1 MSAAVYAAA
10 GIGGISALLYLRRKR
25 WLDALLA
32 VTAGAALAAML
43 GLPPESAS
51 VDTVKLD
58 TAARGDALQAAL
70 LAVPQARAIA
80 ATGDGLHEAQWQ
92 DLPARPL
99 AWQAPA
105 TDALM
110 LEFERTV
117 PLGRTFALTIARS
130 APQPGWRLQLLAEN
144 GQLLDEATAQGAA
157 ARLTV
162 QWLPP
167 VAEQL
172 VLRARVLDAQGKVLQ
187 QGPVPVRVVEA
198 EPLRV
203 AGRFGAP
210 SFDTRT
216 LNGLLAGS
224 HALLDWQTVL
234 GKDVMRTETPAAPL
248 GNPNLVVIDAA
259 WFERQAGARAALLA
273 QVARGVPLLIL
284 GGSAREPGA
293 WQALRP
299 ALAAQSATTEKDD
312 ERRFD
317 IAGGRLALAP
327 ASFTPTAWA
336 VAARDDAGKPW
347 LWQRDWEGGRILWLG
362 VAEWHRHAIAAPIAL
377 GHWWQRVLDH
387 AAAGTPRN
395 IVWRQ
400 PDPMPLPGLR
410 TELCAAGV
418 PAGAAVQAGE
428 QSLRWQPRGDGACV
442 ALWPRQPGWLTV
454 RSGDA
459 VTQAYVYGANDWPAW
474 QAGLRR
480 AATARYLAR
489 SPARSLP
496 GPGVPGAPAMTL
508 PAWPFA
514 LLAMAA
520 LLALWWRERR

>member
-1 MSAAVYAAA
+1 
-10 GIGGISALLYLRRKR
+10 
-25 WLDALLA
+25 
-32 VTAGAALAAML
+32 
-43 GLPPESAS
+43 
-51 VDTVKLD
+51 
-58 TAARGDALQAAL
+58 
-70 LAVPQARAIA
+70 
-80 ATGDGLHEAQWQ
+80 
-92 DLPARPL
+92 
-99 AWQAPA
+99 
-105 TDALM
+105 
-110 LEFERTV
+110 
-117 PLGRTFALTIARS
+117 
-130 APQPGWRLQLLAEN
+130 
-144 GQLLDEATAQGAA
+144 
-157 ARLTV
+157 V

-203 AGRFGAP
+203 IGRFGAP
-210 SFDTRT
+210 SFDARA
-216 LNGLLAGS
+216 LNALLAGS

-234 GKDVMRTETPAAPL
+234 GKDVLRTETPAAPL
-248 GNPNLVVIDAA
+248 GNPNLIVIDAA
-259 WFERQAGARAALLA
+259 WFERQPGARGALLA

-299 ALAAQSATTEKDD
+299 ALAAQSATTEKED

-317 IAGGRLALAP
+317 IAGARLALAP
-327 ASFTPTAWA
+327 ASFTPTAWQ
-336 VAARDDAGKPW
+336 VAARDAAGKPW
-347 LWQRDWEGGRILWLG
+347 LWQRDWERGRILWLG
-362 VAEWHRHAIAAPIAL
+362 VAEWHRHAISAPAAL

-387 AAAGTPRN
+387 AAAGTPQP

-418 PAGAAVQAGE
+418 PADGAVRAGDE
-428 QSLRWQPRGDGACV
+428 TLRWQVRGDGACV
-442 ALWPRQPGWLTV
+442 ALWPRRPGWLTV

-459 VTQAYVYGANDWPAW
+459 ATQAYVYDANDWPAW

-480 AATARYLAR
+480 AATVRYA
-489 SPARSLP
+489 ARSLP
-496 GPGVPGAPAMTL
+496 GLAVSGPPALMP

-520 LLALWWRERR
+520 LLGLWWRERR